1 MVLAASLKAV
11 GCPALSHQ
19 IEKSCQAAADT
30 GGERREKVFQ
40 GSEKGRKTRD

>member
-30 GGERREKVFQ
+30 GAKSGKKAFVK
-40 GSEKGRKTRD
+40 SEMRRKTKG